1 MLCATFF
8 LKGVVGWALKKL
20 SSKISFSANRGY
32 RLDRFVVPG
41 FDRLVVFA
49 CHGSTSA
56 LHSQPLDAILI
67 FVTASDFCIQKR
79 RRRSWYDEFLLL
91 ISLFDSLI
99 FGA

>member
-1 MLCATFF
+1 M
-8 LKGVVGWALKKL
+8 GIKKL